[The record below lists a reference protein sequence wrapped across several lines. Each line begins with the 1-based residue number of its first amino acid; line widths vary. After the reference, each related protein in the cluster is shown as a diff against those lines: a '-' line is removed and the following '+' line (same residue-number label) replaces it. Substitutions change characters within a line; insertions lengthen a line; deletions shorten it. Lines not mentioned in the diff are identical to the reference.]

1 MMRGYYER
9 NSLYKFSKN
18 TQVNTARVSIG
29 DCASVWCEDA
39 HITAR
44 VKAITLANVPDVRS
58 RRYVFSIMKVI
69 ELIKKEV
76 ADVEINSVGE
86 SDFIISY
93 KKPQK
98 RSRLFEYVKIIFVGL
113 IVFCGGAFAII
124 AYGNDVDI
132 NSVME
137 SVCTFVTGD
146 NNWLWVLQSSYCM
159 GLGAGIIIFYNHIGR
174 RKYEKDPTPL
184 EVEMRLYED
193 DANTAIINE
202 SAREAKEQD
211 VK

>member
-1 MMRGYYER
+1 M
-9 NSLYKFSKN
+9 
-18 TQVNTARVSIG
+18 
-29 DCASVWCEDA
+29 
-39 HITAR
+39 
-44 VKAITLANVPDVRS
+44 
-58 RRYVFSIMKVI
+58 
-69 ELIKKEV
+69 
-76 ADVEINSVGE
+76 
-86 SDFIISY
+86 
-93 KKPQK
+93 
-98 RSRLFEYVKIIFVGL
+98 
-113 IVFCGGAFAII
+113 FCGGAFAII

-146 NNWLWVLQSSYCM
+146 NNWLWVLQSSYCI

>member
-1 MMRGYYER
+1 M
-9 NSLYKFSKN
+9 
-18 TQVNTARVSIG
+18 
-29 DCASVWCEDA
+29 
-39 HITAR
+39 
-44 VKAITLANVPDVRS
+44 
-58 RRYVFSIMKVI
+58 
-69 ELIKKEV
+69 
-76 ADVEINSVGE
+76 EINSVGE

-98 RSRLFEYVKIIFVGL
+98 RSRLFEYVKIVFIGL

-146 NNWLWVLQSSYCM
+146 TKWLWALQSSYCI

-174 RKYEKDPTPL
+174 RKYENYPLQL
-184 EVEMRLYED
+184 EVELHFVDYD
-193 DANTAIINE
+193 SS
-202 SAREAKEQD
+202 SAMISSGPSFTRICRQS
-211 VK
+211 